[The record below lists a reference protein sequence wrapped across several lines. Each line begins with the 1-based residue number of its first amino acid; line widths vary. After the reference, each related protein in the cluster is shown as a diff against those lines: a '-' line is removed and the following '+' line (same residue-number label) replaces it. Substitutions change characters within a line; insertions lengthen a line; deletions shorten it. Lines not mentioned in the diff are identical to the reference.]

1 MAGSRCRRL
10 AGRSYHQ
17 PFPATLASA
26 LMDHLA
32 RRPLP
37 QDMAQRIESWV
48 RAGRYPPGSR
58 LPPERELAIRLGTS
72 RNVLREALRILETR
86 GWVEIRH
93 GIGTFVTKDIPEA
106 TTVIPVSLDLEPP
119 APLPI
124 DQVMVARRAV
134 ECAVVEVAAHSLD
147 DIDIEALREVL
158 GDTARCV
165 ATRNQERY
173 VEMDLRF
180 HELLG
185 ACTHNPLLQEVQVR
199 LTRATSTTRNVAT
212 ETHDAM
218 QAAIRFHG
226 EILDALVRRDAE
238 AARASMLLH
247 LVDANERVLAAL
259 SERAN
264 WAQAKSA
271 QANSGRVQ
279 SQGGS

>member
-1 MAGSRCRRL
+1 
-10 AGRSYHQ
+10 
-17 PFPATLASA
+17 
-26 LMDHLA
+26 MDYLA

-147 DIDIEALREVL
+147 DIDIEALREAL

-264 WAQAKSA
+264 WAQATGKSA
-271 QANSGRVQ
+271 QASSGQDQ